1 LNSVIVG
8 FVPNLSDWDSRHQ
21 LLLPLGI
28 ALTLIGLINYL
39 DSSRSQKLVV
49 AMALLFSALNFSF
62 TQEYYLDALKQQ
74 QIIKSLA
81 DNNDLSGF
89 DRLLIEDAA
98 LRFNARGRSVRTYEW
113 DRIISANTTGANKE
127 TEITRFIDCEG
138 FSPDAKLTISASSGR
153 LRALITRDVGITL
166 AVEKISICD

>member
-1 LNSVIVG
+1 
-8 FVPNLSDWDSRHQ
+8 
-21 LLLPLGI
+21 
-28 ALTLIGLINYL
+28 
-39 DSSRSQKLVV
+39 
-49 AMALLFSALNFSF
+49 MALVFSSLNFSF

-89 DRLLIEDAA
+89 DRLLIEDTA
-98 LRFNARGRSVRTYEW
+98 LRFNARGRSIRTYEW
-113 DRIISANTTGANKE
+113 DRIISANSAGAKKE
-127 TEITRFIDCEG
+127 TEITRFIDCDG
-138 FSPDAKLTISASSGR
+138 FNPDAKLTISASSGR